1 MIQFG
6 VKFDTFWI
14 RVQAHFKFLTGC
26 WSGMTGRGMNWV
38 ASWQNCTLEVHLWSF
53 VCPWTP
59 WGCMVSYL
67 SFCISE
73 GCSSAPSKHFCHP
86 ALTWTLL
93 LIVTRQFMQHNIPR
107 NADSEDWQCVET
119 KSYSRGISLLQ
130 FKLLHQNM
138 NNYIISLPNYL
149 GIFIPWQILLNWYQ
163 YISSVKTNYSNAKC
177 APHHFQITL

>member
-6 VKFDTFWI
+6 VKFDTFCI
-14 RVQAHFKFLTGC
+14 RVQTHFKFLTGC
-26 WSGMTGRGMNWV
+26 WPGMTGRGINWV
-38 ASWQNCTLEVHLWSF
+38 GSWQNCTLEVHLWSF

-93 LIVTRQFMQHNIPR
+93 LIVTRQFMQHSILR
-107 NADSEDWQCVET
+107 NADSEDWQSHTAE
-119 KSYSRGISLLQ
+119 G
-130 FKLLHQNM
+130 FH
-138 NNYIISLPNYL
+138 
-149 GIFIPWQILLNWYQ
+149 
-163 YISSVKTNYSNAKC
+163 YSNSSYYTKTWIITSFPC
-177 APHHFQITL
+177 QIT